1 MPTVSNPNL
10 TLTTVNNTS
19 TTLTVTFDVE
29 FNEVERNLVSLG
41 VDWHP
46 HIDIIGYD
54 GASGETEL
62 MKDAFPHTRLG
73 VTVGSGTQTL
83 RGVPYSATVP
93 RASLQEDTNGD
104 DEIKCAIRMHAGG
117 LPEVFA
123 APVATADRTLAG

>member
-1 MPTVSNPNL
+1 MPTITNQNL
-10 TLTTVNNTS
+10 TLNTQNNTD

-54 GASGETEL
+54 GPSGETEL
-62 MKDAFPHTRLG
+62 FRDAFPHTRIP
-73 VTVGSGTQTL
+73 VTPGSGSQTL
-83 RGVPYSATVP
+83 RDRTYTATKS
-93 RASLQEDTNGD
+93 RSELQEDTSGD
-104 DEIKCAIRMHAGG
+104 DEIKCNIRMHAGG

-123 APVATADRTLAG
+123 PAVATADRTLAG

>member
-29 FNEVERNLVSLG
+29 FNEVDRNLVSLG

-46 HIDIIGYD
+46 HIDIFGYD

-73 VTVGSGTQTL
+73 VTAGNGPQTL
-83 RGVPYSATVP
+83 RAVPYSATVP

-104 DEIKCAIRMHAGG
+104 DEIKCYIRMHAGG

-123 APVATADRTLAG
+123 APVGTADRTLAG

>member
-1 MPTVSNPNL
+1 MPTVSNQNL

-54 GASGETEL
+54 GPSGETEL
-62 MKDAFPHTRLG
+62 KRDAFPHTKLG
-73 VTVGSGTQTL
+73 VIAGSGSQTL
-83 RGVPYSATVP
+83 RGVRYATTEL
-93 RASLQEDTNGD
+93 RSDLQEDTSGD
-104 DEIKCAIRMHAGG
+104 DEIKCNIRMHAGG

-123 APVATADRTLAG
+123 EPVATADRTLAG

>member
-1 MPTVSNPNL
+1 MPTVSNQNL
-10 TLTTVNNTS
+10 TLTTVNNSS

-54 GASGETEL
+54 GPSGETEL
-62 MKDAFPHTRLG
+62 KRDAFPHTKLG
-73 VTVGSGTQTL
+73 VIAGSGSQTL
-83 RGVPYSATVP
+83 RGVRYATTEL
-93 RASLQEDTNGD
+93 RSDLQEDTSGD
-104 DEIKCAIRMHAGG
+104 DEIKCNIRMHAGG

-123 APVATADRTLAG
+123 EPVATADRTLAG

>member
-54 GASGETEL
+54 GPSGETEL
-62 MKDAFPHTRLG
+62 MRDAFPHTTLD
-73 VTVGSGTQTL
+73 VSVGRGNQTL
-83 RGVPYSATVP
+83 RGVPYSATVS
-93 RASLQEDTNGD
+93 RAALQEDTNGD
-104 DEIKCAIRMHAGG
+104 DEIKCNIRMHAGG

-123 APVATADRTLAG
+123 EPVATADRTLAG

>member
-1 MPTVSNPNL
+1 MPIVTNPNL
-10 TLTTVNNTS
+10 SLNTENNTS

-62 MKDAFPHTRLG
+62 MRDAFPHTRLA
-73 VTVGSGTQTL
+73 VTAGSGSQTL
-83 RGVPYSATVP
+83 REQPYSTTVS
-93 RASLQEDTNGD
+93 RAALQEDTSGD
-104 DEIKCAIRMHAGG
+104 DEIKCNIRMHAGG

-123 APVATADRTLAG
+123 PPVATEDRTLAG

>member
-1 MPTVSNPNL
+1 MPTISNQNL

-19 TTLTVTFDVE
+19 TTLTVIFDIE

-54 GASGETEL
+54 GPSGETEL
-62 MKDAFPHTRLG
+62 KRDAFPHTTLG
-73 VTVGSGTQTL
+73 VTVGNGSQTL
-83 RGVPYSATVP
+83 RGVRYATTEL
-93 RASLQEDTNGD
+93 RSDLQEDTSGD
-104 DEIKCAIRMHAGG
+104 DEIKCNIRMHAGG

-123 APVATADRTLAG
+123 EPVATVDRTIAG

>member
-29 FNEVERNLVSLG
+29 FNEVERNLVTFG

-54 GASGETEL
+54 GPSGETEL
-62 MKDAFPHTRLG
+62 IRDAFPHNRLA
-73 VTVGSGTQTL
+73 VTVGSGNQTL
-83 RGVPYSATVP
+83 RGVPYSTTVS

-104 DEIKCAIRMHAGG
+104 DEIKCNIRMHAGG

-123 APVATADRTLAG
+123 EPVATPDKTLAG

>member
-1 MPTVSNPNL
+1 MPTVSNQTL

-19 TTLTVTFDVE
+19 TTLTVTFDAE

-54 GASGETEL
+54 GPSGETEL
-62 MKDAFPHTRLG
+62 IRDAFPHTRLG
-73 VTVGSGTQTL
+73 VTVGSGSQTL
-83 RGVPYSATVP
+83 RGVPYATTVL
-93 RASLQEDTNGD
+93 RSDLQEDTNGD
-104 DEIKCAIRMHAGG
+104 DEIKCNIRMHAGG

-123 APVATADRTLAG
+123 EPVATSDRTLAG

>member
-10 TLTTVNNTS
+10 TLNTVNNTS

-73 VTVGSGTQTL
+73 VTVGSGIQTL
-83 RGVPYSATVP
+83 RGVPYATTVS
-93 RASLQEDTNGD
+93 RAALQEDTNGD
-104 DEIKCAIRMHAGG
+104 DEIKCNIRMHAGG

-123 APVATADRTLAG
+123 PPVATSDRTLAG